1 MASSRK
7 KWFGYLFTAA
17 LSLILIFALLVS
29 ADINKVSEE
38 LSHSSLSL
46 IIIAAL
52 LYLSMVFVRTVRWYI
67 LLKGAGQTLPFRSCL
82 PHYAV
87 GQALNDVTPG
97 RVLGDAV
104 RAAGIS
110 EEEEGVSIGA
120 SLSTLVYERVMD
132 MLFTT
137 IALVASF
144 ATVYIF
150 GIYEG
155 TWDALALLMIIIV
168 FGNLLVVGIIS
179 HPAIAAKVGAFGI
192 WVSKA
197 LKNEKDRE
205 RFANWVDKTVA
216 SFNEGR
222 SLSWKKNRKAILTS
236 VFLTILIW
244 CMEFTRMV
252 VIFDAIGS
260 TIFLSVIV
268 LSSIISFTA
277 QLIFPAGGG
286 NMMVVSEFFQAA
298 GLTSAVAATAGL
310 LSIITS
316 IWLMVPIALCIFV
329 LKRGKYGTRKGRA
342 RQQQVANE

>member
-1 MASSRK
+1 MASSKK
-7 KWFGYLFTAA
+7 KWFGYLVTAA
-17 LSLILIFALLVS
+17 LSLILILALLVS
-29 ADINKVSEE
+29 ADVNEVSEE
-38 LSHSSLSL
+38 LAHSSLLL
-46 IIIAAL
+46 IVIAAL
-52 LYLSMVFVRTVRWYI
+52 LYLAMVFVRTVRWYI
-67 LLKGAGQTLPFRSCL
+67 LLKGAGQTLPFKSCL

-110 EEEEGVSIGA
+110 EEEEGVAIGA

-144 ATVYIF
+144 ASVYIF

-155 TWDALALLMIIIV
+155 AWDALAFLMVVIV
-168 FGNLLVVGIIS
+168 LGNLLVIGIIS
-179 HPAIAAKVGAFGI
+179 HPAIAAKLGAFGI

-205 RFANWVDKTVA
+205 RFANWVNKTVA

-222 SLSWKKNRKAILTS
+222 SMSWKKNKKHIITS
-236 VFLTILIW
+236 MFLTILIW

-252 VIFDAIGS
+252 IIFDSIGA
-260 TIFLSVIV
+260 TVFLSVIV

-298 GLTSAVAATAGL
+298 GLTSAVSATAGL

-316 IWLMVPIALCIFV
+316 IWLIVPIALCIFI
-329 LKRGKYGTRKGRA
+329 LKKGRYGTHRGKTG
-342 RQQQVANE
+342 QQTTVNE

>member
-1 MASSRK
+1 M
-7 KWFGYLFTAA
+7 
-17 LSLILIFALLVS
+17 LIV
-29 ADINKVSEE
+29 
-38 LSHSSLSL
+38 
-46 IIIAAL
+46 IAAL
-52 LYLSMVFVRTVRWYI
+52 LYLAMVFVRTVRWYI
-67 LLKGAGQTLPFRSCL
+67 LLKGAGQTLPFKSCL

-110 EEEEGVSIGA
+110 EEEEGVAIGA

-144 ATVYIF
+144 ASVYIF

-155 TWDALALLMIIIV
+155 AWDALAFLMVIIV
-168 FGNLLVVGIIS
+168 LGNLLVIGIIS
-179 HPAIAAKVGAFGI
+179 HPAIAAKLGAFGI

-205 RFANWVDKTVA
+205 RFANWVNKTVA

-222 SLSWKKNRKAILTS
+222 SMSWKKNKKHIITS
-236 VFLTILIW
+236 MFLTILIW
-244 CMEFTRMV
+244 WFTRMV
-252 VIFDAIGS
+252 IIFDSIGA
-260 TIFLSVIV
+260 TVFLSVIV

-298 GLTSAVAATAGL
+298 GLTSAVSATAGL

-316 IWLMVPIALCIFV
+316 IWLIVPIALCTFI
-329 LKRGKYGTRKGRA
+329 LKKGRYGTHRGKTG
-342 RQQQVANE
+342 QQTTVNE